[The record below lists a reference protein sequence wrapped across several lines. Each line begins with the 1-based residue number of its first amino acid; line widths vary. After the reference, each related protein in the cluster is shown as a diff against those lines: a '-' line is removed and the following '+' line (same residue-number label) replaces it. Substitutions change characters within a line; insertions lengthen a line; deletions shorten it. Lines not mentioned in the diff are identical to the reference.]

1 MPGTTP
7 KGIVYPVATDSFT
20 PHLDLQAGV
29 TDVDERMP
37 QVLSQDT
44 GFPVAVANVTAEA
57 VLSRITIGA
66 VGWARRGHA
75 VGAAWLLHSQTADCD
90 LLIYAGSSVVAR
102 FRANMVADVGRSLTA
117 TSVAFAV
124 PANAALVV
132 ELRAVRVSPSVGTVS
147 SSVSGSLTTFAAT
160 VVAA

>member
-7 KGIVYPVATDSFT
+7 KGIVYPVATDAFT
-20 PHLDLQAGV
+20 PHLDIQAGM

-37 QVLSQDT
+37 ALLSQDS
-44 GFPVAVANVTAEA
+44 GFPVAVTDVTAEA
-57 VLSRITIGA
+57 VLSRITIPA
-66 VGWARRGHA
+66 AAWARRAHA
-75 VGAAWLLHSQTADCD
+75 VGAAWLQHSQSADCD

-102 FRANMVADVGRSLTA
+102 FRSNMVAGVGRSLTA
-117 TSVAFAV
+117 TSTAFAV

-132 ELRAVRVSPSVGTVS
+132 ELRAVRVSPSTGTVS

>member
-20 PHLDLQAGV
+20 PHLDIQAAQE
-29 TDVDERMP
+29 DVDERMP
-37 QVLSQDT
+37 VLLSQDT
-44 GFPVAVANVTAEA
+44 GFPVAVTNVTAEA

-66 VGWARRGHA
+66 VAWARRGQA
-75 VGAAWLLHSQTADCD
+75 SGSAWLSYTQSDDVD
-90 LLIYAGSSVVAR
+90 LLIYAGAGVAAR
-102 FRANMVADVGRSLTA
+102 FRSNMTVNVGRSLTA
-117 TSVAFAV
+117 TSTAFAV

-132 ELRAVRVSPSVGTVS
+132 ELRAVRVTGTGGLS
-147 SSVSGSLTTFAAT
+147 SSVSSALTTFAAT